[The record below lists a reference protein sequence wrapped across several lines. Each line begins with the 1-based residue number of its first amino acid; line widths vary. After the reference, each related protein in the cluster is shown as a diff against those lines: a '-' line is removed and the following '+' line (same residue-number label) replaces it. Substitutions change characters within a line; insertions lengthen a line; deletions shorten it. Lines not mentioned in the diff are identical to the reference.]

1 MDPIADMLTQI
12 RNALRARIKEVRV
25 PYSKIKFEITRIL
38 LEEGYINN
46 FRSEGAD
53 HRQILIQLKYL
64 EGGKPVIYGLKRYSK
79 PSRRVYVGAGEL
91 PKVLGGLGINIL
103 STSKGIVTDK
113 EARKERTGGEI
124 ICSVW

>member
-1 MDPIADMLTQI
+1 MLTQI